1 MKKMTRIAALI
12 TFAGLL
18 CACNT
23 VQGLGQDVEKAG
35 QKVSNAAERAK
46 YALPRL
52 CFSRRRETTAAEAF
66 LAHKKTPPAGGVFTK
81 MPHYSNIFAK
91 AKPSTR
97 LNAMLSSPGI
107 MKLWLRI

>member
-23 VQGLGQDVEKAG
+23 V
-35 QKVSNAAERAK
+35 
-46 YALPRL
+46 
-52 CFSRRRETTAAEAF
+52 
-66 LAHKKTPPAGGVFTK
+66 PPAGGVFTK